1 MHDDGGHAGMHQ
13 HLIMSCNVWNNIC
26 CRFLPNNPHTYPGII
41 YTGDTIFSLS
51 ITWAVWVHNSNA
63 VSAEYSGAVDTCIL
77 NIERDGGILFSWK
90 VSPQWQRFMLSVFL
104 CWIYSWSEDSHS
116 NPYSF
121 SALSNV
127 WLCCSLHWYH
137 IFSLSFPCGV
147 HCVVGFMFNT
157 QNVSPCLS
165 FHPSNVNLS
174 SVYTFAYLV

>member
-1 MHDDGGHAGMHQ
+1 MMVGMQ
-13 HLIMSCNVWNNIC
+13 VCISISLCLVTSIWNNIC

-41 YTGDTIFSLS
+41 YTDTIFSLS
-51 ITWAVWVHNSNA
+51 IAWAVWVHNSNA

-121 SALSNV
+121 SALSSV
-127 WLCCSLHWYH
+127 VVLQPALVSHLFTVIPMWCTLCCWIY
-137 IFSLSFPCGV
+137 V
-147 HCVVGFMFNT
+147 
-157 QNVSPCLS
+157 
-165 FHPSNVNLS
+165 
-174 SVYTFAYLV
+174 